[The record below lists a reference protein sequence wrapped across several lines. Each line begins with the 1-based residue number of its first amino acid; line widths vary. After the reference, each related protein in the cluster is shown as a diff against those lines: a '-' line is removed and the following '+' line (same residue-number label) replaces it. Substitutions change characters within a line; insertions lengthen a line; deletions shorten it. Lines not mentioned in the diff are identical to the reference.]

1 MKTIVQK
8 KKRTLKNKIKMT
20 LLLTLMLTLVLLTN
34 VVRAVFEFCNDATDA
49 DKEKQKGE
57 GKREAFQRKLNGVFF
72 FF

>member
-1 MKTIVQK
+1 
-8 KKRTLKNKIKMT
+8 MT